1 MGSDTEPKEN
11 SELERRFPQ
20 RPSAAPCAG
29 TTNPNGETSQPEFLE
44 AAMRTLALLTALL
57 GLSPALSTAQ
67 NGIATLLPTSLSFPG
82 QLLGTT
88 SASKTAVLTNSGTG
102 ALAINSIVSSGNFAS
117 SHNCPISPST
127 LAVGAKCTITATF
140 KPSVPS
146 GISGEISIFDNAIG
160 SPHLVNLSG
169 IGLTAISLSP
179 ATLAFGTISAG
190 TTSAAKTVTLT
201 NNLSTALTIGFS
213 ASGDY
218 AAVGGGTTPCGT
230 SLAGKAKQ
238 LGRKARARL

>member
-1 MGSDTEPKEN
+1 
-11 SELERRFPQ
+11 
-20 RPSAAPCAG
+20 
-29 TTNPNGETSQPEFLE
+29 
-44 AAMRTLALLTALL
+44 MRTLALLTALL

-140 KPSVPS
+140 NRP
-146 GISGEISIFDNAIG
+146 F
-160 SPHLVNLSG
+160 
-169 IGLTAISLSP
+169 
-179 ATLAFGTISAG
+179 
-190 TTSAAKTVTLT
+190 
-201 NNLSTALTIGFS
+201 
-213 ASGDY
+213 
-218 AAVGGGTTPCGT
+218 
-230 SLAGKAKQ
+230 
-238 LGRKARARL
+238 RKSKMMSETK